1 LNKAKPIT
9 APYTGMDE
17 KTLFERLDRIIVIL
31 QDIAIAKQYGDASS
45 HTVWRPPPLIL
56 RIANGAATGVGIL
69 GVLSAIELIRSWIG
83 G

>member
-1 LNKAKPIT
+1 MTNVTFFKAHFIP

-31 QDIAIAKQYGDASS
+31 QDIAKSPS
-45 HTVWRPPPLIL
+45 LIQ
-56 RIANGAATGVGIL
+56 RVANGAAIGVGIL
-69 GVLSAIELIRSWIG
+69 SILTIVETIRSWIG